1 MQREPNLP
9 VAVPNASNLSFVEK
23 LYYDYQQDPSSVGD
37 PWRRYFDGLPRTE
50 PPPPVLV
57 ERRRSRDGGSG
68 ESMDATEA
76 FQARVDR
83 LVHAYREYGHLRAS
97 LDPLGLA
104 QRPHNGFPLEAYGL
118 SPSDL
123 DRTVRGGDPDGGGR
137 STLRDLLDKLE
148 ETYCRTLG
156 VELAHL
162 HDVELRTWLEE
173 RMERTRNHVRLDPDV
188 QLRLLGKLIESESFE
203 QFLGTR
209 FLGSK
214 RFSLEGG
221 EGLVALL
228 ELAVDRAAGHGVKQI
243 VIGMA
248 HRGRLNVLANIIGKP
263 LREIFA
269 EFRDRAI
276 VNGGTGGDVKY
287 HLGYAGAR
295 TQPDG
300 RAVELS
306 LAFNPSHLEWIDGV
320 VEGMVRARQDRDRD
334 SERQRALPILIHGDA
349 AFAGQGVVA
358 EVLNLSELEGYS
370 SGGTVH
376 VVVDNQVGFTTSP
389 RDARSS
395 TYATDVARMLQIP
408 VFHVNGEDVEAV
420 AQSVLLAVDFRQ
432 RFHRDVVI
440 DLWCYRKYGHNE
452 GDEPSFT
459 QPVMYRA
466 ISEKRSLPQ
475 EYADKL
481 SRAGVIPPD
490 RIQELRQAV
499 HQRLETAFTE
509 SAAIAVSPG
518 RPPVRPIWTS
528 YHGGSIATA
537 PEVATWIDPELL
549 RRVGRRLVEVPG
561 GFVLHPKLARILQ
574 ARAEMAE
581 GKRPVDW
588 GMAELLAFGTLAWNG
603 TRVRLSGQ
611 DSRRGTF
618 SHRHGVLFD
627 YQTGMPYLPIAH
639 LRDGQG
645 PVELRDSPLSEA
657 GVLGFEYG
665 YSLEMPEGL
674 VIWEAQ
680 YGDFVNGAQVIV
692 DQFIAS
698 AEAKWSQLSGL
709 VLLLPHGMEG
719 AGPEHS
725 SARLERF
732 LALAVDDNWQVIDP
746 TTPAQYFHALR
757 RQVLAPWRKPL
768 VVMAPKSLLRHPQA
782 ISSEAELTSGR
793 FQRILPD
800 PGTLD
805 PAEVTR
811 VVLCSGRIFYDLLA
825 AREASQLRHV
835 AILRLEQLYPLREDE
850 LLRELAR
857 YPSAGEVV
865 WAQDQPRNM
874 GAWPYVDL
882 RLAPLLRDELHWS
895 CVSRPFSA
903 SPSAGSATRHKL
915 EQDALVQQ
923 ALGEPSARSAR
934 AIGAGRSND

>member
-1 MQREPNLP
+1 
-9 VAVPNASNLSFVEK
+9 
-23 LYYDYQQDPSSVGD
+23 
-37 PWRRYFDGLPRTE
+37 
-50 PPPPVLV
+50 
-57 ERRRSRDGGSG
+57 
-68 ESMDATEA
+68 
-76 FQARVDR
+76 
-83 LVHAYREYGHLRAS
+83 
-97 LDPLGLA
+97 
-104 QRPHNGFPLEAYGL
+104 
-118 SPSDL
+118 
-123 DRTVRGGDPDGGGR
+123 
-137 STLRDLLDKLE
+137 
-148 ETYCRTLG
+148 
-156 VELAHL
+156 
-162 HDVELRTWLEE
+162 
-173 RMERTRNHVRLDPDV
+173 
-188 QLRLLGKLIESESFE
+188 
-203 QFLGTR
+203 
-209 FLGSK
+209 
-214 RFSLEGG
+214 
-221 EGLVALL
+221 
-228 ELAVDRAAGHGVKQI
+228 
-243 VIGMA
+243 
-248 HRGRLNVLANIIGKP
+248 
-263 LREIFA
+263 
-269 EFRDRAI
+269 
-276 VNGGTGGDVKY
+276 
-287 HLGYAGAR
+287 
-295 TQPDG
+295 
-300 RAVELS
+300 
-306 LAFNPSHLEWIDGV
+306 
-320 VEGMVRARQDRDRD
+320 
-334 SERQRALPILIHGDA
+334 
-349 AFAGQGVVA
+349 
-358 EVLNLSELEGYS
+358 
-370 SGGTVH
+370 
-376 VVVDNQVGFTTSP
+376 VGFTTSP

-420 AQSVLLAVDFRQ
+420 AQAVLLAVDFRQ

-466 ISEKRSLPQ
+466 IAEKRPLPQ
-475 EYADKL
+475 EYAEQL
-481 SRAGVIPPD
+481 ARAGVVHPD
-490 RIQELRQAV
+490 RVQELRQAV

-518 RPPVRPIWTS
+518 RPPVRPLWAP

-537 PEVATWIDPELL
+537 PDVATAVDAELL
-549 RRVGRRLVEVPG
+549 RRVGRRLVELPA
-561 GFVLHPKLARILQ
+561 GFTPHPKLARIVQ

-588 GMAELLAFGTLAWNG
+588 GMAELLAFGTLAWTG
-603 TRVRLSGQ
+603 TRIRLSGQ

-627 YQTGMPYLPIAH
+627 YQTGRPYLPIAH

-665 YSLEMPEGL
+665 YSLEMPQGL
-674 VIWEAQ
+674 VLWEAQ

-768 VVMAPKSLLRHPQA
+768 VVMAPKSILRHPQA
-782 ISSEAELTSGR
+782 ISPEAELTSGGFR
-793 FQRILPD
+793 RILPD
-800 PGTLD
+800 PVALD

-825 AREASQLRHV
+825 AREASQARHV
-835 AILRLEQLYPLREDE
+835 AIVRLEQLYPLRDDE

-857 YPSAGEVV
+857 YPAVREVV

-882 RLAPLLRDELHWS
+882 RLAPLLRGELGWS

-903 SPSAGSATRHKL
+903 SPAAGSATRHKL

-923 ALGEPSARSAR
+923 ALGEPSTRTAR
-934 AIGAGRSND
+934 AVGAARSND